1 MYGLMVR
8 RVVKS
13 FLSRAALAVCVVCL
27 AGAGCGRS
35 DAVGEAFSVGD
46 YFEDGAAGIKPAGV
60 TRRPADG
67 GGDDVTLFWCWVSGY
82 VSTEGV
88 EADIRAFAREGFKRV
103 VISELSLPGLYG
115 PVRNDPMSEGWWEA
129 LRAALAAAAE
139 ENIDVG
145 ITARPGLGSEW
156 DYVSGAGAWS
166 DAAGSA
172 AESGAA
178 AAERHFDAYVGEIL
192 ERVPAAERTALR
204 FVVAGDLPSAAG
216 GRAAESA
223 TETLRRRADYIA
235 RMTELCHAA
244 GLGVV
249 SRDAEAALLCGAA
262 AAGDGLIA
270 AARIVPDGVVDN
282 CRVAVSAARLH
293 GTGRTAAEVGCAD
306 MNAYAAVPDAMKRA
320 ADMAYVQGINF
331 VALTG
336 AVQQATTTDLP
347 GLNTW
352 LFSDLDRNNPWFP
365 HADMLVDYLWRCNMM
380 LARGERVADVAI
392 PYAGEGV
399 ARTADIVAGAGY
411 DSDYVPLDMLAKAE
425 VRDGGIVVAGKSY
438 AAVVCGSGA
447 DAETETVLSGLARA
461 GVRVVR
467 TSLSYRD
474 RKAMREA
481 LAGVV
486 MPDVTIATPAG
497 RGNSSLRYTH
507 RREAGRDIYFLFNGS
522 TEPLRGRL
530 TLRCA
535 AQPELWN
542 PIDGER
548 RAVKEHVTEA
558 GCTSFDVDMAGGESI
573 FVVAG
578 GGDAAAVAAR
588 RVGGYPFEYRWDV
601 DFSSPLTEGFS
612 TAMYDL
618 KNLSLNDERRIR
630 FFSGRT
636 TYRSLFEV
644 RKPVGC
650 DRVELVM
657 RQVGTTAKV
666 WINDRYVGGVWAAPY
681 RLDVTDAV
689 RNGMNSIRIETADT
703 WINAIVGMM
712 TVRSERMSVE
722 GSDKNTDSLTSD
734 PTEGEVEAAAG
745 ADSLSGWTPPPLHFV
760 VNTYTERSPLPVSGL
775 TAGVSLIYY
784 GR

>member
-1 MYGLMVR
+1 M
-8 RVVKS
+8 KS
-13 FLSRAALAVCVVCL
+13 FIYRAALAVCAVSL
-27 AGAGCGRS
+27 AVGCGRR

-46 YFEDGAAGIKPAGV
+46 CFEDGAAGIKPAGV

-82 VSTEGV
+82 VSAEGA
-88 EADIRAFAREGFKRV
+88 EADMRAFAREGFKRV
-103 VISELSLPGLYG
+103 VISEMSLPGLYG

-139 ENIDVG
+139 ENIEVG
-145 ITARPGLGSEW
+145 ITARPGLGSTWAET
-156 DYVSGAGAWS
+156 SGAGAWS

-178 AAERHFDAYVGEIL
+178 AAERHFNAYVGEIL
-192 ERVPAAERTALR
+192 QRVPAAERSALR
-204 FVVAGDLPSAAG
+204 FVVAGDLPSAASG
-216 GRAAESA
+216 TVTEGATAA
-223 TETLRRRADYIA
+223 LRRSADYMA

-249 SRDAEAALLCGAA
+249 SRDVEATLLCGAE
-262 AAGDGLIA
+262 AAGDGLTA
-270 AARIVPDGVVDN
+270 AARIVPDGVADN
-282 CRVAVSAARLH
+282 CRAAVSAARLR
-293 GTGRTAAEVGCAD
+293 GTGRTAAEVGCAE
-306 MNAYAAVPDAMKRA
+306 MKTYAASPDAMKLA

-336 AVQQATTTDLP
+336 AVQQATTTDMP

-352 LFSDLDRNNPWFP
+352 LFSDLDRNNPWFR
-365 HADMLVDYLWRCNMM
+365 HTDMLVDYLWRCNMM
-380 LARGERVADVAI
+380 LSRGERVADVAI
-392 PYAGEGV
+392 PYAGGGV
-399 ARTADIVAGAGY
+399 ARTADIVAEAGY
-411 DSDYVPLDMLAKAE
+411 DADYVPLDMLAAAE
-425 VRDGGIVVAGKSY
+425 VRDGGIVVAGHRY
-438 AAVVCGSGA
+438 AAVVCERGLDGE
-447 DAETETVLSGLARA
+447 AEKLLSRLVRD
-461 GVRVVR
+461 GVHVVR

-481 LAGVV
+481 LAAVAA
-486 MPDVTIATPAG
+486 PDVTMETPKRTG
-497 RGNSSLRYTH
+497 YSPLRYTH

-530 TLRCA
+530 SLRCVA
-535 AQPELWN
+535 RPEMWN
-542 PIDGER
+542 PVDGER
-548 RAVKEHVTEA
+548 RAVKEYVAEA
-558 GCTSFDVDMAGGESI
+558 GRTSFEVDMAAGESL

-578 GGDAAAVAAR
+578 GGDAAVAAAR

-601 DFSSPLTEGFS
+601 EFSSPLSESFS
-612 TAMYDL
+612 TTMYDL
-618 KNLSLNDERRIR
+618 KDLSLNDDRRIR
-630 FFSGRT
+630 FFSGST

-657 RQVGTTAKV
+657 REVGTTAKV

-703 WINAIVGMM
+703 WVNAIVGMM
-712 TVRSERMSVE
+712 TVRSERMAE
-722 GSDKNTDSLTSD
+722 AESDRDPLTSA
-734 PTEGEVEAAAG
+734 PTEEGNETAAK

-760 VNTYTERSPLPVSGL
+760 VNTCTAQSPLPVSGL

>member
-8 RVVKS
+8 DVMKC
-13 FLSRAALAVCVVCL
+13 FLCRAVLAVCVVSL
-27 AGAGCGRS
+27 AAGCGRR

-46 YFEDGAAGIKPAGV
+46 FFEDGAAGIKPAGV

-67 GGDDVTLFWCWVSGY
+67 GGDDVTLVWCWISGY

-88 EADIRAFAREGFKRV
+88 EADIRAFAREGFKRI
-103 VISELSLPGLYG
+103 VISELSLPGLCG

-139 ENIDVG
+139 ENIEIG
-145 ITARPGLGSEW
+145 ITARPGLGSAW
-156 DYVSGAGAWS
+156 DDTAGTGAWS

-178 AAERHFDAYVGEIL
+178 AAERHFNAYVGEIL
-192 ERVPAAERTALR
+192 QQVPAAERTALR

-216 GRAAESA
+216 GKVADSA
-223 TETLRRRADYIA
+223 NGTLQRRAEYMS
-235 RMTELCHAA
+235 RMAELCHAS

-249 SRDAEAALLCGAA
+249 SRDVEATLLCGAA

-270 AARIVPDGVVDN
+270 AARIVPDGVADN
-282 CRVAVSAARLH
+282 CRVAVSAARLR
-293 GTGRTAAEVGCAD
+293 GTGRTAAEVGCAE
-306 MNAYAAVPDAMKRA
+306 MKSYAASPEAMKRA

-336 AVQQATTTDLP
+336 AVQQATTIDLP

-352 LFSDLDRNNPWFP
+352 LFSDLDRNNPWFR

-380 LARGERVADVAI
+380 LSRGERVADVAI
-392 PYAGEGV
+392 PYSGEGV
-399 ARTADIVAGAGY
+399 ARTAEIVAEAGY
-411 DSDYVPLDMLAKAE
+411 DADYVPVKMLAAAE
-425 VRDGGIVVAGKSY
+425 IRDGGIVVAGRHY
-438 AAVVCGSGA
+438 AAVVCERGA
-447 DAETETVLSGLARA
+447 DAATESVLSRLVHG
-461 GVRVVR
+461 GVHVVR

-474 RKAMREA
+474 RKAMCEA
-481 LAGVV
+481 MAAVTP
-486 MPDVTIATPAG
+486 PDVAIETSAG
-497 RGNSSLRYTH
+497 TGNSPLRYTH

-522 TEPLRGRL
+522 ADPLRGRL
-530 TLRCA
+530 MLRCA
-535 AQPELWN
+535 AQPEMWN
-542 PIDGER
+542 PVDGER

-558 GCTSFDVDMAGGESI
+558 GRTSFEVDMAAGESLFI
-573 FVVAG
+573 VAG
-578 GGDAAAVAAR
+578 GGDAAVAAAR

-601 DFSSPLTEGFS
+601 EFSSPLAESFS
-612 TAMYDL
+612 TTMYDL
-618 KNLSLNDERRIR
+618 KNLSLNDDRRIR
-630 FFSGRT
+630 FFSGCT

-657 RQVGTTAKV
+657 REVGTTAKV

-703 WINAIVGMM
+703 WVNAIVGMM
-712 TVRSERMSVE
+712 TVRSELMAGE
-722 GSDKNTDSLTSD
+722 GSDKDRDSSASA
-734 PTEGEVEAAAG
+734 PTQGGGDAAVEA
-745 ADSLSGWTPPPLHFV
+745 DSVGWTPPQLHFV
-760 VNTYTERSPLPVSGL
+760 VNTYTEQSPLPVAGL